1 MAALTLTPAL
11 WAYQSSETANLPS
24 APSQTQVSKDSDP
37 VTVLPQHQWKRF
49 WFSGQMNI
57 IELNRGTVGFAPFTA
72 VREASAARAS
82 MLHRE
87 SSQCIQRLGY
97 RLRATWYSTSKR
109 PAEAVSAIP
118 MAGFTNIDVV
128 RIPGEGSPLSTAP
141 CLARATVRYVFPLS
155 RDREEAEPGQQG
167 VVTSL
172 PVRRLEFHVGKF
184 PLPDFLDGNAIGSD
198 SHLQFMNW
206 TVVNNGAWDYAAD
219 TRGYTV
225 GVLADLDAPHWSLRF
240 VEALMP
246 KIANGIDFEWNLSRA
261 RAHNLEL
268 EVSPR
273 LLANRSGRIRLLAYR
288 NVADLGSYR

>member
-1 MAALTLTPAL
+1 MPEPRLNCARMAARFCLRMWITMKLRIILAALTLTPAL

-24 APSQTQVSKDSDP
+24 APSQTQVPKDSDP

-72 VREASAARAS
+72 VR
-82 MLHRE
+82 
-87 SSQCIQRLGY
+87 RLGY

-155 RDREEAEPGQQG
+155 RDREEAEPAAGCAHQSAGQAAG
-167 VVTSL
+167 IS
-172 PVRRLEFHVGKF
+172 RR
-184 PLPDFLDGNAIGSD
+184 
-198 SHLQFMNW
+198 
-206 TVVNNGAWDYAAD
+206 
-219 TRGYTV
+219 
-225 GVLADLDAPHWSLRF
+225 
-240 VEALMP
+240 
-246 KIANGIDFEWNLSRA
+246 
-261 RAHNLEL
+261 
-268 EVSPR
+268 
-273 LLANRSGRIRLLAYR
+273 
-288 NVADLGSYR
+288 

>member
-1 MAALTLTPAL
+1 MPEPRLNCARMAARFCLRMWIKMKLRIILAALTLTPAP

-118 MAGFTNIDVV
+118 MAWRDLLT
-128 RIPGEGSPLSTAP
+128 STW
-141 CLARATVRYVFPLS
+141 S
-155 RDREEAEPGQQG
+155 
-167 VVTSL
+167 
-172 PVRRLEFHVGKF
+172 EFLG
-184 PLPDFLDGNAIGSD
+184 
-198 SHLQFMNW
+198 
-206 TVVNNGAWDYAAD
+206 
-219 TRGYTV
+219 
-225 GVLADLDAPHWSLRF
+225 
-240 VEALMP
+240 
-246 KIANGIDFEWNLSRA
+246 RA
-261 RAHNLEL
+261 R
-268 EVSPR
+268 R
-273 LLANRSGRIRLLAYR
+273 
-288 NVADLGSYR
+288 

>member
-1 MAALTLTPAL
+1 
-11 WAYQSSETANLPS
+11 
-24 APSQTQVSKDSDP
+24 
-37 VTVLPQHQWKRF
+37 
-49 WFSGQMNI
+49 
-57 IELNRGTVGFAPFTA
+57 
-72 VREASAARAS
+72 
-82 MLHRE
+82 
-87 SSQCIQRLGY
+87 
-97 RLRATWYSTSKR
+97 
-109 PAEAVSAIP
+109 
-118 MAGFTNIDVV
+118 
-128 RIPGEGSPLSTAP
+128 
-141 CLARATVRYVFPLS
+141 LS

-167 VVTSL
+167 VLTSL

-198 SHLQFMNW
+198 SHLQFM
-206 TVVNNGAWDYAAD
+206 DYAAD